1 MFPRTSNIP
10 ESAPDALLR
19 QADVAAEKFVAVIR
33 MLVALALILAV
44 KFAFS
49 RGPMPDVGIVEARM
63 GRGSSSASCS

>member
-33 MLVALALILAV
+33 MLVALALFLAV